1 MARYH
6 SNGELDTSFSADG
19 FDISSFEENSA
30 NEAHTV
36 NVQSDG
42 KIVVAGRAD
51 FSTVSLETSDR
62 VILRY
67 NSDGTRD
74 ASFGDGD
81 AQLLSPN
88 SESFDTPVSAAL
100 QADGKLVLLSIYR
113 YNARVDRYDLNLGPL
128 TASADIDVTDDDTNA
143 DLKAVSFNVTND
155 HVVTGIANL
164 TFTIRN
170 VGAVATPAFRTHVVW
185 STNATLGDAD
195 DQIVTGSVQ
204 SFAGL
209 NASVSAS
216 RNFNLTLDRTAL
228 YAHALLQDPSGSPV
242 GTPSAD
248 FSNLFLVIDV
258 NNEVTENSEANN
270 SGVALGVDSDRITYF
285 PWDKNRNGT
294 VEPLEALTTIQA
306 IGTAD
311 PASDFDRNGVVSP
324 FEALS
329 AMQRIGY
336 TLNLS
341 KQSKTAA
348 ASVAPKLQA
357 VTSVAQPVAAFRAP
371 VLAKPLTAATSAG
384 SESERHSVL
393 SPGNRAP
400 QESAVWWS
408 ATIDEE
414 RPLMFST
421 ENAVDSE
428 MRLLPE
434 DDDPVWGDDEFSI
447 IADWLSMI

>member
-1 MARYH
+1 MDGIQTFDAGRNRTGATFLAAARQSDGKTVVVGTVFDTVSSSVFARQWVVARYH

-74 ASFGDGD
+74 A
-81 AQLLSPN
+81 
-88 SESFDTPVSAAL
+88 AL
-100 QADGKLVLLSIYR
+100 QADRKLVLLSIYR

-384 SESERHSVL
+384 GLRIGTSQRPESRQSRTAGICGV
-393 SPGNRAP
+393 
-400 QESAVWWS
+400 V
-408 ATIDEE
+408 
-414 RPLMFST
+414 
-421 ENAVDSE
+421 V
-428 MRLLPE
+428 
-434 DDDPVWGDDEFSI
+434 GDY
-447 IADWLSMI
+447 